1 MRIKKTGGLF
11 IFLFFTAQTLM
22 AQLGSTETQVI
33 SKFGD
38 KYYKMGRSNLKEP
51 YVIYQVKDSS
61 ATSGHYTKFIGF
73 YFKKY
78 SDGMEYCNEQ
88 VIMEP
93 ISELNNWVEDY
104 KNKYEEIGYRKYRDK
119 TNKVLFKISQV
130 DSLVKINI
138 WYE

>member
-1 MRIKKTGGLF
+1 MKKIIGLSLTL
-11 IFLFFTAQTLM
+11 FLSTQLVK
-22 AQLGSTETQVI
+22 AQLGSTETQVV

-38 KYYKMGRSNLKEP
+38 KYYKMGLSNRKEP
-51 YVIYQVKDSS
+51 YVVYQVKDSS

-78 SDGMEYCNEQ
+78 GDGMEYCNEQ

-93 ISELNNWVEDY
+93 ISELNTWIENY
-104 KNKYEEIGYRKYRDK
+104 KSKYEEIGYRRYRDK
-119 TNKVLFKISQV
+119 TNKVLFKISEV
-130 DSLVKINI
+130 DSFVKINI